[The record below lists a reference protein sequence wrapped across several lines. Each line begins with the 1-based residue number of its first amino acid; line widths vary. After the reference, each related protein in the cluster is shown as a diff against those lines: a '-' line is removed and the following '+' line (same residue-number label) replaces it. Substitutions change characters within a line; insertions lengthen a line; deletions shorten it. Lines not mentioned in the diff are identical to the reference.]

1 MRLALESYVAGT
13 TLTGA
18 NRFAVLLLASTD
30 YKPEDLA
37 VSLLRM
43 VAYNI
48 GQIAYLNALRHDLE
62 RVFFG
67 GYFIRGQA
75 FTMETI
81 SFAIDFWSKGSM
93 KAMYLRHEGA

>member
-1 MRLALESYVAGT
+1 MFCTY
-13 TLTGA
+13 
-18 NRFAVLLLASTD
+18 
-30 YKPEDLA
+30 YKPEYLA

-67 GYFIRGQA
+67 GYFIRGQT

-93 KAMYLRHEGA
+93 KAMYLRHEGE